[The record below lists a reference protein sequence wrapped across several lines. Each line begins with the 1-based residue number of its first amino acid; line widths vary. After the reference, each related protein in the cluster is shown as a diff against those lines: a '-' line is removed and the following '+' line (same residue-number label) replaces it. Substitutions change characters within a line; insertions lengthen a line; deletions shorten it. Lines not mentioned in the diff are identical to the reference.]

1 MINDEEMQGMY
12 ESYRKDVPDS
22 TETFEEF
29 KEATEN
35 ILAILD
41 ANKDKI
47 IETMRSVVSESIAP
61 KLDLSKWGS

>member
-1 MINDEEMQGMY
+1 MINDEEMQRLY

-29 KEATEN
+29 KEMTEQ
-35 ILAILD
+35 IFAILD

-47 IETMRSVVSESIAP
+47 IETMRSVVSESVAP
-61 KLDLSKWGS
+61 KLNLSKWGS

>member
-1 MINDEEMQGMY
+1 MINDEEMQELY

-29 KEATEN
+29 KEATEQ
-35 ILAILD
+35 IFAILD

-47 IETMRSVVSESIAP
+47 IETMRSVVSESVAP
-61 KLDLSKWGS
+61 KLNLSKWGS

>member
-1 MINDEEMQGMY
+1 MINDEEMQRLY

-29 KEATEN
+29 KAMTEQ
-35 ILAILD
+35 IFAILD

-47 IETMRSVVSESIAP
+47 IETMRSVVSESVAP
-61 KLDLSKWGS
+61 KLNLSKWGS